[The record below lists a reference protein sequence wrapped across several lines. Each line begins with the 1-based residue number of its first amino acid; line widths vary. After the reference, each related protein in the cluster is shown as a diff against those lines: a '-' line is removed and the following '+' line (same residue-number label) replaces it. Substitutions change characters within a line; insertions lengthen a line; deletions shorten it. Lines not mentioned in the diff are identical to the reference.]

1 MHALG
6 EMETWHNFLQSMS
19 GRGRGGSSASF
30 LSSSRAAVPEQQNQ
44 LVELPVSL
52 CQHQCC
58 PLPLS
63 KVPAT
68 HPSQLPHRVYTS
80 ADFACEQPWP
90 REVSEVSNSDLPV
103 TPTRSPKSHHSLL
116 ASHAVQRKGR
126 WRENREHIKVTP
138 LHAVIITPVLL
149 RSMLSYQ
156 QCCLIS

>member
-1 MHALG
+1 MAAHSFILVLVALHSLWQQLISLFRNISKGPCRWGLKLMHALG

-116 ASHAVQRKGR
+116 ASHAV
-126 WRENREHIKVTP
+126 
-138 LHAVIITPVLL
+138 
-149 RSMLSYQ
+149 
-156 QCCLIS
+156 